1 MKNEFN
7 QQPKLRYDVEYCF
20 ERLQAYLYLGIK
32 DTNNPHLPILKQHIK
47 AQAKEIEELEE
58 DNKELTN
65 YYDKNK
71 DYEQQYNVCI
81 NLMEEMRVN
90 MWSEIHHRNI
100 AEYKLNAIREVM
112 ECQYNYGTKEKVYNQ
127 IEQILEESK

>member
-1 MKNEFN
+1 MNKVDES
-7 QQPKLRYDVEYCF
+7 
-20 ERLQAYLYLGIK
+20 LQDKDKRIK
-32 DTNNPHLPILKQHIK
+32 
-47 AQAKEIEELEE
+47 ELEE

-100 AEYKLNAIREVM
+100 AEYKLNAIREV
-112 ECQYNYGTKEKVYNQ
+112 
-127 IEQILEESK
+127 IEDNLDCNTTELKIKYIKQILEESK

>member
-1 MKNEFN
+1 MNKVDEALNNLYNLHIE
-7 QQPKLRYDVEYCF
+7 DVQKDYHIQLAQVF
-20 ERLQAYLYLGIK
+20 EQRIK
-32 DTNNPHLPILKQHIK
+32 
-47 AQAKEIEELEE
+47 ELEE

-81 NLMEEMRVN
+81 NLMEEIRVN

-100 AEYKLNAIREVM
+100 AEYKLNAIREVI
-112 ECQYNYGTKEKVYNQ
+112 EKRYKDKNIHIFDYNK
-127 IEQILEESK
+127 IISILEESK